1 MDRFQV
7 SGSRIGTSLPEFKC
21 VKQSRVSLHGKTR
34 MHLQAGVVNCVPYAV
49 LLFMSAASSFSQS
62 PDQLHTFFQQN
73 IGLKDSEI
81 ADIDHG
87 KAVAK
92 ILDSPTPSEVFV
104 FGSVFIKAQPSAYV
118 HMAADLDKLKSLPS
132 YLAVGH
138 FSSPPQLSDL
148 AGFEL
153 DADDVNA
160 LKDCKPG
167 NCEIQLP
174 AENIEQVK
182 SQIDWSA
189 ADPAGQVNTLA
200 QKMALE
206 ALLAYQKGGNAALGT
221 YRDKKSPAQV
231 SEQFHALLSRSKV
244 LPERLPAF
252 YSYLLDYPK
261 ASLPDSSS
269 VFYWEKVKFGLK
281 PTLRMNQQIIARA
294 TGEHGPIDVV
304 AIKQLY
310 ASHYFQTALDLY
322 FCVPGN
328 SQGFYLVT
336 VKGSEQAGLTGVK
349 GSTVRKVATDKTR
362 SSLQKSLE
370 AIKTQLEK

>member
-1 MDRFQV
+1 MPA
-7 SGSRIGTSLPEFKC
+7 GT
-21 VKQSRVSLHGKTR
+21 
-34 MHLQAGVVNCVPYAV
+34 ANCVRSVV
-49 LLFMSAASSFSQS
+49 LLLMSAALSFSQS
-62 PDQLHTFFQQN
+62 TDRLHTFFTQN

-81 ADIDHG
+81 AEIEHG

-92 ILDSPTPSEVFV
+92 ILDSPTPSQVFV

-118 HMAADLDKLKSLPS
+118 NLAGDLDSLKSLPN
-132 YLAVGH
+132 YLAIGR

-148 AGFEL
+148 SGFEL
-153 DADDVNA
+153 DPDDVND
-160 LKDCKPG
+160 LKKCKPG

-174 AENIEQVK
+174 AENIEQFK
-182 SQIDWSA
+182 SQIDWSG
-189 ADPAGQVNTLA
+189 ADVVGQVNNLA
-200 QKMALE
+200 KKMALE

-281 PTLRMNQQIIARA
+281 PTFRMNQQITARA

-310 ASHYFQTALDLY
+310 ATHYFQTALDLN
-322 FCVPGN
+322 FCIPGRE
-328 SQGFYLVT
+328 GFYLVT

-349 GSTVRKVATDKTR
+349 GSVVRKTAIDKTR
-362 SSLQKSLE
+362 SSLEKSLE

>member
-1 MDRFQV
+1 M
-7 SGSRIGTSLPEFKC
+7 SPNC
-21 VKQSRVSLHGKTR
+21 KTR
-34 MHLQAGVVNCVPYAV
+34 MVLRAGAANCVRCGV
-49 LLFMSAASSFSQS
+49 LLLMTAASSLSQS
-62 PDQLHTFFQQN
+62 TDRLHTFFKHD

-81 ADIDHG
+81 ADIEHG

-104 FGSVFIKAQPSAYV
+104 FGSVFIKTQPSAYV
-118 HMAADLDKLKSLPS
+118 HIATDLDNLKSLPN
-132 YLAVGH
+132 YLAIGR

-148 AGFEL
+148 SGFEL
-153 DADDVNA
+153 DADDVND
-160 LKDCKPG
+160 LKECKPG

-174 AENIEQVK
+174 AENIEQFK

-189 ADPAGQVNTLA
+189 TDLVGQVNNLA
-200 QKMALE
+200 KKMALG

-221 YRDKKSPAQV
+221 YRDKKSAAQV
-231 SEQFHALLSRSKV
+231 SEQFHALLSRSSV

-261 ASLPDSSS
+261 TSLPDSSS

-281 PTLRMNQQIIARA
+281 PTLRMNQQITARA
-294 TGEHGPIDVV
+294 TSEHGPIDVV

-328 SQGFYLVT
+328 SEGFYLVT
-336 VKGSEQAGLTGVK
+336 VKGSEQAGLTGPK
-349 GSTVRKVATDKTR
+349 GGMVRKVAIDKTR
-362 SSLQKSLE
+362 SSLEKSLE
-370 AIKTQLEK
+370 AIKTQLER

>member
-1 MDRFQV
+1 V
-7 SGSRIGTSLPEFKC
+7 H
-21 VKQSRVSLHGKTR
+21 QSRVSMNRKTR
-34 MHLQAGVVNCVPYAV
+34 MYMWAGAANCVRCVV
-49 LLFMSAASSFSQS
+49 LLLMSAASSSSQNT
-62 PDQLHTFFQQN
+62 DRLHTFFKQN

-81 ADIDHG
+81 ANIEHG

-92 ILDSPTPSEVFV
+92 VLDSPIPSQVFV

-118 HMAADLDKLKSLPS
+118 HIAGDLEGLKSLPN
-132 YLAVGH
+132 YLAIRR

-148 AGFEL
+148 SGFEL
-153 DADDVNA
+153 DADDVND
-160 LKDCKPG
+160 LKECRPEH
-167 NCEIQLP
+167 CEIQLP
-174 AENIEQVK
+174 AENIEQFK
-182 SQIDWSA
+182 NQIDWSG
-189 ADPAGQVNTLA
+189 ADLVGQVNNLA
-200 QKMALE
+200 KKMALE
-206 ALLAYQKGGNAALGT
+206 ALLAYQKGGNEALGT

-231 SEQFHALLSRSKV
+231 NEQFRALLARSKI

-281 PTLRMNQQIIARA
+281 PTLRMNQQITARA

-304 AIKQLY
+304 AIKPLY
-310 ASHYFQTALDLY
+310 ASHYFQTALDLN

-328 SQGFYLVT
+328 SEGFYLVT

-349 GSTVRKVATDKTR
+349 GSMVRKVAIDKTR
-362 SSLQKSLE
+362 SSLGKSIE
-370 AIKTQLEK
+370 VIKTQLEK

>member
-1 MDRFQV
+1 M
-7 SGSRIGTSLPEFKC
+7 SP
-21 VKQSRVSLHGKTR
+21 SRVNLYHKIR
-34 MHLQAGVVNCVPYAV
+34 AYARRGVANCVRCAV
-49 LLFMSAASSFSQS
+49 LLLMSAVSFSQS
-62 PDQLHTFFQQN
+62 TDRLHTFFKQN
-73 IGLKDSEI
+73 IALKDSEI
-81 ADIDHG
+81 ADIEQG

-92 ILDSPTPSEVFV
+92 VLDSPTPSEVFV

-118 HMAADLDKLKSLPS
+118 HIALDLDSLKSLPN
-132 YLAVGH
+132 YLAIRR
-138 FSSPPQLSDL
+138 FSSSPQLSDL
-148 AGFEL
+148 EGFEL
-153 DADDVNA
+153 DADDVNS
-160 LKDCKPG
+160 LKECKPE

-174 AENIEQVK
+174 AENIEQIK
-182 SQIDWSA
+182 RQIDWSGA
-189 ADPAGQVNTLA
+189 SPVGQVNNLA
-200 QKMALE
+200 KKMALE

-281 PTLRMNQQIIARA
+281 PTLRMNQQIAA
-294 TGEHGPIDVV
+294 HAAGEHGPIDVV

-310 ASHYFQTALDLY
+310 ASHYFQTALDLN
-322 FCVPGN
+322 FCVPGTTD
-328 SQGFYLVT
+328 GFYLVT
-336 VKGSEQAGLTGVK
+336 VKGSEQAGLTGAK
-349 GSTVRKVATDKTR
+349 GSIVRKVAIDKTR
-362 SSLQKSLE
+362 SSLEKSLQ